1 MPSSVGARIRWV
13 GVSAWS
19 LSALVSAC
27 GGEGSAP
34 PREPNG
40 ADVGSSSSLIEGGRD
55 GDVGGSGTGGAEPGG
70 GRAAMGGAG
79 STNASGSSAAAG
91 KNTGVGGS
99 AATGG
104 AGSSGAGGN
113 RGGAGGATAGAGGGN
128 RGGAGGTTAG
138 TGGSGGR
145 GGSGGAT
152 GGGGS
157 GSTGGAGG
165 QGGGGSSGVSY
176 STNFDLAQFPIS
188 EGGVWKHTGLDW
200 TQVKTAGGY
209 AFGTQTGSSGN
220 GGYDDSYAYLSG
232 FGPNQTASAVIHKE
246 DGIAGCCH
254 EVEILLR
261 WSDSGHDAH
270 GYECNLAYDGAYAQI
285 VRWNGAVGSF
295 TYVGAQGSVSGGVKD
310 GDTLTCTIVGDT
322 ITLAVNGVERAKGTD
337 TTFTSGNPGIGFF
350 RRNHSNAE
358 SDFGFTSF
366 VAKTLP

>member
-1 MPSSVGARIRWV
+1 V
-13 GVSAWS
+13 
-19 LSALVSAC
+19 LTAC

-34 PREPNG
+34 VREPSG
-40 ADVGSSSSLIEGGRD
+40 GDFGSSSSLIEGGQD
-55 GDVGGSGTGGAEPGG
+55 GDAGGSDASGSGAGA
-70 GRAAMGGAG
+70 GRAASGGAG
-79 STNASGSSAAAG
+79 SMNGSGSAGAAG
-91 KNTGVGGS
+91 KNNGSGGSAGGVGGTT
-99 AATGG
+99 A
-104 AGSSGAGGN
+104 GAGG
-113 RGGAGGATAGAGGGN
+113 RGGAGGATAGAGG
-128 RGGAGGTTAG
+128 RGGAGGATAG
-138 TGGSGGR
+138 AGGR

-152 GGGGS
+152 GGAGS
-157 GSTGGAGG
+157 GSTAGGGSGGSG
-165 QGGGGSSGVSY
+165 QGGGGSSGLSY
-176 STNFDLAQFPIS
+176 STNFDLAEFPIS

-200 TQVKTAGGY
+200 TRVKTAGGY

-246 DGIAGCCH
+246 DGIASCCH

-261 WSDSGHDAH
+261 WSDSDHDAH

-295 TYVGAQGSVSGGVKD
+295 TYIGAQGSVPGGVKD

-322 ITLAVNGVERAKGTD
+322 ITLAVNGVERAKGSD

-366 VAKTLP
+366 VAKALP